1 MNPDPQENESN
12 ESNESNETN
21 ETNETNQETPVNEI
35 QQPLSNNKTNT
46 YQPMSFPRNNTTN
59 RRQSKSMSR
68 SKTRSKTPSK
78 QSRPS
83 NTTRKN
89 VKGNSAALQKKAF
102 YIFQDA
108 IAKTDKM
115 NAKSASAFITSYF
128 LIKKYGKTPLGD
140 QLRSFV
146 NSGKLN
152 QTKFIT
158 PGHHKGAIA
167 NAVKATKRLS

>member
-1 MNPDPQENESN
+1 MDPNNESN
-12 ESNESNETN
+12 QDKS
-21 ETNETNQETPVNEI
+21 TPVEPIQVEPTQVNEI
-35 QQPLSNNKTNT
+35 QPPVSNNNNNNNTYRPMNFVASKTNR
-46 YQPMSFPRNNTTN
+46 SR
-59 RRQSKSMSR
+59 SMSR
-68 SKTRSKTPSK
+68 SKTRSKSPSK
-78 QSRPS
+78 TYSRPS
-83 NTTRKN
+83 NMTRKN

-102 YIFQDA
+102 YILQDA

-115 NAKSASAFITSYF
+115 NAKSASAFITNYF

-140 QLRSFV
+140 HLRSFV

>member
-1 MNPDPQENESN
+1 MDSNKVNNNNENEN
-12 ESNESNETN
+12 EEGLH
-21 ETNETNQETPVNEI
+21 QEELIPAPIEEI
-35 QQPLSNNKTNT
+35 QAAVSNNNNNNNNNNTYRPMNFVASKTNR
-46 YQPMSFPRNNTTN
+46 SR
-59 RRQSKSMSR
+59 SMSR
-68 SKTRSKTPSK
+68 SKTRSKSPSK
-78 QSRPS
+78 TYSRPS

-89 VKGNSAALQKKAF
+89 VKGNSAALQKKVF
-102 YIFQDA
+102 YILQDA

-115 NAKSASAFITSYF
+115 NAKSASAFITNYF

-140 QLRSFV
+140 HLRSFV